1 MWSIIL
7 SILMVTLHLH
17 VVSTSF
23 WLTQNYF
30 GQCII
35 QFVTFSENIR
45 PFKDPPT
52 YFYDISINNPTSP
65 AILNHIQINVTDFLT
80 LGPVKSMT
88 WLNSRSGRELI
99 SVLHIDNAMIAKTLA
114 NRPMHY
120 YIQLK
125 ITRNFNPEYIFQY
138 THETFNSMNYKHY
151 FEHIGRSKIIIFNL
165 NLPGQMFIP
174 CITCSG
180 STSSQISTMPVN
192 ELDKVWWSENKNF
205 RQRKVDG
212 PEAYSLNEFNCDV
225 NYVIEKNTDSGYCK
239 IVHLSKT
246 LNFSMVPYPNSGNQ
260 VSGLGMR
267 NTLAKSIKALVNDP
281 RFYEPFSVE
290 FEYVKFSIVSQY
302 PHALEGM
309 VAFLLPLSGS
319 VWIGLLVFCV
329 AICLISQVGKEEIN
343 PTLIIKNFS
352 VDIIN
357 TTAILLGQV
366 NEDNLKIFT
375 KRTSGASLVLV
386 WLFCGRYI
394 IMDNLYT
401 GSIFSY
407 LSAIQPPVVPN
418 TIAELVDSNIP
429 IITMSGLRSN
439 TSILKTFII
448 PAQVESLKTENKS
461 FELFLKLNAKLVFV
475 DAYSSFVQ
483 FIQNILNLDVL
494 THFKASVDTSKT
506 YALMDTT
513 NQFKVF
519 TDLLMAN
526 GSRLII
532 NSKDDSPFVSVLVN
546 FGYGNCFHALFS
558 KKLHQLS
565 ASGIES
571 RWPKLEQIGAAVHAM
586 SRLYGFSYKRHF
598 VQYVSTSADFNAPIS
613 EEESIKLKTV
623 QSIFILC
630 SILHVFSFISLVIE
644 CRVGLISFLKRII
657 IQVTYSTKYLL
668 TAYPHLMCVQRAI
681 KIIANLF
688 CQILTC

>member
-1 MWSIIL
+1 
-7 SILMVTLHLH
+7 
-17 VVSTSF
+17 
-23 WLTQNYF
+23 
-30 GQCII
+30 
-35 QFVTFSENIR
+35 
-45 PFKDPPT
+45 
-52 YFYDISINNPTSP
+52 
-65 AILNHIQINVTDFLT
+65 
-80 LGPVKSMT
+80 
-88 WLNSRSGRELI
+88 
-99 SVLHIDNAMIAKTLA
+99 
-114 NRPMHY
+114 
-120 YIQLK
+120 
-125 ITRNFNPEYIFQY
+125 
-138 THETFNSMNYKHY
+138 
-151 FEHIGRSKIIIFNL
+151 
-165 NLPGQMFIP
+165 
-174 CITCSG
+174 
-180 STSSQISTMPVN
+180 MPVN

-302 PHALEGM
+302 PHALE
-309 VAFLLPLSGS
+309 
-319 VWIGLLVFCV
+319 
-329 AICLISQVGKEEIN
+329 
-343 PTLIIKNFS
+343 
-352 VDIIN
+352 DIIN

-532 NSKDDSPFVSVLVN
+532 NSKDDSPFVSVLLQKTFCAIRVN
-546 FGYGNCFHALFS
+546 KC
-558 KKLHQLS
+558 
-565 ASGIES
+565 
-571 RWPKLEQIGAAVHAM
+571 
-586 SRLYGFSYKRHF
+586 GF
-598 VQYVSTSADFNAPIS
+598 
-613 EEESIKLKTV
+613 
-623 QSIFILC
+623 
-630 SILHVFSFISLVIE
+630 
-644 CRVGLISFLKRII
+644 
-657 IQVTYSTKYLL
+657 
-668 TAYPHLMCVQRAI
+668 QRSN
-681 KIIANLF
+681 K
-688 CQILTC
+688 